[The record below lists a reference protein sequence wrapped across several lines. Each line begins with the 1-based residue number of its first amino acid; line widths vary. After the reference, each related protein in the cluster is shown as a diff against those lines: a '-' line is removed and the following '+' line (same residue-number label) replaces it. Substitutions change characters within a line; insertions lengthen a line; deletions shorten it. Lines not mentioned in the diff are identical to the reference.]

1 VEEAMVEDIYKH
13 LTQHSVE
20 VPKELSNRV
29 TMTASRLGT
38 SVSEIVQAALH
49 QFLDRDSKPN
59 SVFLSAPIDALMKGC
74 YEENMPISE
83 LKQHGNFGLGTFNK
97 LDGEMVMLDGTVY
110 QLKEDG
116 LAHVVDDAV
125 ETPFSC
131 VTFFSPTTV
140 EEIDRGLEYVE
151 FKNLLD
157 RLIPSENIFF
167 ALRID
172 GDFSY
177 VRVWTVQ
184 KQESHRP
191 ISEVRPT
198 VFEYH
203 DVKGTLAGFF
213 TPRFVKSLL
222 NPGYHLH
229 FLTDDRLHGG
239 HLDQCRLNRLSV
251 GLQIIPRLE
260 LNLPITIDYLTAK
273 LV

>member
-1 VEEAMVEDIYKH
+1 MMEDTHNASTKYT
-13 LTQHSVE
+13 LTL
-20 VPKELSNRV
+20 PRELFNRV
-29 TMTASRLGT
+29 AMTGERLGM
-38 SVSEIVQAALH
+38 SDSEIIQAALH
-49 QFLDRDSKPN
+49 QFLDHDPN
-59 SVFLSAPIDALMKGC
+59 HNAVFLSAPIDALMKGC

-83 LKQHGNFGLGTFNK
+83 LKQHGNFGLGTFNS

-116 LAHVVDDAV
+116 FAYEVDDTV

-140 EEIDRGLEYVE
+140 EEIDQELEYVG
-151 FKNLLD
+151 FKNLLE
-157 RLIPSENIFF
+157 RLIPSENMFF

-177 VRVWTVQ
+177 VRVWTVP

-191 ISEVRPT
+191 ISEVKPT

-203 DVKGTLAGFF
+203 NVKGTLAGFF
-213 TPRFVKSLL
+213 TPRFIKSLL

-229 FLTDDRLHGG
+229 FLTDDRQHGG
-239 HLDQCRLNRLSV
+239 HLDQCRLNRLSI
-251 GLQIIPRLE
+251 GLQIIPRLD
-260 LNLPITIDYLTAK
+260 LNLPFTIDYLTAK

>member
-1 VEEAMVEDIYKH
+1 MTEDIYKDPAKRT
-13 LTQHSVE
+13 LTLPEE
-20 VPKELSNRV
+20 VFNRV
-29 TMTASRLGT
+29 AMTGERLGM
-38 SVSEIVQAALH
+38 SDSEIIRAALH
-49 QFLDRDSKPN
+49 QFLDHDSKHN
-59 SVFLSAPIDALMKGC
+59 CVFLSAPIDALMKGC
-74 YEENMPISE
+74 YEENMSLSE
-83 LKQHGNFGLGTFNK
+83 LKRHGNFGLGTFNN

-116 LAHVVDDAV
+116 FAHKMDDTV

-140 EEIDRGLEYVE
+140 EEIDRELEYVE

-157 RLIPSENIFF
+157 RLIPSENMFF

-177 VRVWTVQ
+177 IRVWSVP

-191 ISEVRPT
+191 ISEVKPA

-203 DVKGTLAGFF
+203 NVKGTLAGFF
-213 TPRFVKSLL
+213 TPRFIKSLL

-239 HLDQCRLNRLSV
+239 HLDQCRLNRLSI